1 MAAMQSLRR
10 ARLLA
15 RLVLAWFVLSLGVAV
30 ASPIVL
36 PQSMQLVC
44 AGSGA
49 VKLVVSGADGS
60 EVPTLHLLD
69 CSLCVAIA
77 PPPPS
82 MAAVSVSLQPVFIA
96 GHLPTA
102 RIAARAGAPLPPR
115 GPPSLL

>member
-1 MAAMQSLRR
+1 MAAMQSLRH
-10 ARLLA
+10 ARQLA

-30 ASPIVL
+30 ASPILL

-44 AGSGA
+44 AASGA
-49 VKLVVSGADGS
+49 VKLVVSSADGS
-60 EVPTLHLLD
+60 EAPTLHLLD

-82 MAAVSVSLQPVFIA
+82 MATVSLPMQTALVT
-96 GHLPTA
+96 GHLPAA
-102 RIAARAGAPLPPR
+102 RVAARAGAPLPPR